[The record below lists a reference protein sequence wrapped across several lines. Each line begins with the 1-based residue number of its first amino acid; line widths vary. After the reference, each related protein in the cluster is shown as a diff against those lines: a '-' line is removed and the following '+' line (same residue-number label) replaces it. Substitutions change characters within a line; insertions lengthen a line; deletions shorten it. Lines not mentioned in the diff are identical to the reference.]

1 MMDSSIWQTL
11 RFNGHLELVPDF
23 PNSLYLNLYKTDT
36 SVKQT
41 LRVGSCLSLLSLFDS
56 LKDVRH
62 N

>member
-11 RFNGHLELVPDF
+11 WFNGRLELVPAF

-41 LRVGSCLSLLSLFDS
+41 LRVGSCLSLLPLFDS